1 MKKKLSKN
9 KILKTIDQIEKVRS
23 KNNINWM
30 DIIRLAVN
38 HAPNETLKV
47 IKKLIVKI
55 KKYQNYLKDFL
66 IICNQNKMLQKFKQD
81 PKHYQSSLILKIIII
96 LSFKEL

>member
-38 HAPNETLKV
+38 HAPDETLKV
-47 IKKLIVKI
+47 IKKINSQDKKI
-55 KKYQNYLKDFL
+55 SKLFKK
-66 IICNQNKMLQKFKQD
+66 I
-81 PKHYQSSLILKIIII
+81 S
-96 LSFKEL
+96 

>member
-30 DIIRLAVN
+30 YIIRLAVN
-38 HAPNETLKV
+38 HAPDETLKV
-47 IKKLIVKI
+47 IKKINSQDKKI
-55 KKYQNYLKDFL
+55 SKLFKK
-66 IICNQNKMLQKFKQD
+66 I
-81 PKHYQSSLILKIIII
+81 S
-96 LSFKEL
+96 

>member
-9 KILKTIDQIEKVRS
+9 KILKTIDQIEKVRT

-47 IKKLIVKI
+47 IKKINSQDKKI
-55 KKYQNYLKDFL
+55 SKLFKK
-66 IICNQNKMLQKFKQD
+66 I
-81 PKHYQSSLILKIIII
+81 S
-96 LSFKEL
+96 

>member
-47 IKKLIVKI
+47 IKKINSQDKKI
-55 KKYQNYLKDFL
+55 SKLFKK
-66 IICNQNKMLQKFKQD
+66 I
-81 PKHYQSSLILKIIII
+81 S
-96 LSFKEL
+96 

>member
-47 IKKLIVKI
+47 IKKINSQYKKI
-55 KKYQNYLKDFL
+55 SKLFKK
-66 IICNQNKMLQKFKQD
+66 I
-81 PKHYQSSLILKIIII
+81 S
-96 LSFKEL
+96 

>member
-9 KILKTIDQIEKVRS
+9 KILKTIDQIEKVRT

-47 IKKLIVKI
+47 IKKINSQD
-55 KKYQNYLKDFL
+55 KKYQNYLKRFL
-66 IICNQNKMLQKFKQD
+66 NYL
-81 PKHYQSSLILKIIII
+81 
-96 LSFKEL
+96 

>member
-1 MKKKLSKN
+1 LKKKLSKN

-47 IKKLIVKI
+47 IKKINSQDKKI
-55 KKYQNYLKDFL
+55 SKLFKK
-66 IICNQNKMLQKFKQD
+66 I
-81 PKHYQSSLILKIIII
+81 S
-96 LSFKEL
+96 